1 MLSNLNSNLSENNH
15 PIDVVVAWVDGD
27 DPRLTKKRESYIIS
41 KNLINAAGTNPA
53 HFASNNE
60 IRYCVLSI
68 LKFAPFVRNIYIVT
82 DEQDPNIWDDIKA
95 HFPHRLESI
104 RIVDHKEIFRDHE
117 DCLPTFNSIAI
128 GNTTWR
134 IDGLS
139 ENYVYFNDDVFLIRE
154 IAPSDWVKEG
164 RPVLRGHWK
173 FPPYFKIFK
182 NKLRRLIHTQ
192 LLGNKSYRPKFSFY
206 LVQWNAAKLLGFR
219 FRFLFNCHTPHVI
232 NRKMVERFYSQRPDL
247 LKQNISFRFREQNQ
261 FNVTTLANHI
271 ELVNGNRQISSLNLG
286 YLHPYY
292 SKSEIKKRIKR
303 CQTDFGVKSICVQ
316 NIEKFSS
323 EQQKD
328 IFTLMDNVLGLTSNT
343 KNASKINS

>member
-1 MLSNLNSNLSENNH
+1 MDSNPNSKLSENNQ

-27 DPRLTKKRESYIIS
+27 DPKLAEKRNNFIKKNNLTNI
-41 KNLINAAGTNPA
+41 AGATPA

-82 DEQDPNIWDDIKA
+82 DEQDPNIWDDVKA

-104 RIVDHKEIFRDHE
+104 KIVDHKEIFRGYE

-128 GNTTWR
+128 GNMTWR

-139 ENYVYFNDDVFLIRE
+139 DNYVYFNDDVFLIRD
-154 IAPSDWVKEG
+154 ISPSDWVLNG
-164 RPVLRGHWK
+164 RPVLRGHWM
-173 FPPYFKIFK
+173 FPPYLKIVK
-182 NKLRRLIHTQ
+182 NKVRRLVNNH
-192 LLGNKSYRPKFSFY
+192 LLGKRSYKPKFSFY

-232 NRKMVERFYSQRPDL
+232 NRKMVENFYSKHPHL
-247 LKQNISFRFREQNQ
+247 LKQNIAYRFREQFQ

-271 ELVNGNRQISSLNLG
+271 EVANGNRQISSLNLG
-286 YLHPYY
+286 YLHPFY
-292 SKSEIKKRIKR
+292 SKNEIKRRIKQ
-303 CQTDFGVKSICVQ
+303 CQADSRIKSICVQ
-316 NIEKFSS
+316 NLEKFSD

-328 IFTLMDNVLGLTSNT
+328 IFTLMDNVMKLSN
-343 KNASKINS
+343 INQSNNTY